1 MRKRNLVLIFF
12 CSISFCLLVQDKG
25 KAQSFSVGHAV
36 PLWGNTAQAFQV
48 NTSVS
53 YITVS
58 YIHIYMNNPVDGL
71 GMSANRDFVGA
82 YFTPKINREVV
93 KFIPKDMAV
102 TPIIGFMHKPYPN
115 ENGRHLHFGISL
127 SWEFIDH
134 MDLYYKHIS
143 NGYLGISNV
152 GIDTFGIRAKL

>member
-1 MRKRNLVLIFF
+1 M
-12 CSISFCLLVQDKG
+12 CSISFCLLVQNNG

-36 PLWGNTAQAFQV
+36 PLWGNTSQAFQV

-58 YIHIYMNNPVDGL
+58 YIHIYMDNPVDDFGTTVNRNFL
-71 GMSANRDFVGA
+71 GV
-82 YFTPKINREVV
+82 YFSPKINQEVV
-93 KFIPKDMAV
+93 KFIPEDMAV
-102 TPIIGFMHKPYPN
+102 TPMIGLMHKPYPN
-115 ENGRHLHFGISL
+115 ENGRLLHFGISL
-127 SWEFIDH
+127 SWEVIDH